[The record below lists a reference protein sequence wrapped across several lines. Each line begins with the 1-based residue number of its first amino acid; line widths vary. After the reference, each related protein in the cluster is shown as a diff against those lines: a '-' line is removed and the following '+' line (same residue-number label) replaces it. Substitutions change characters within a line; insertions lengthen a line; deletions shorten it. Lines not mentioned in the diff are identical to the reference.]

1 MIQKQHPNFKSQAQ
15 REQESALKAQ
25 YRELGNPELVAAIK
39 QQKKAQPQ
47 PQGPKT
53 SDKPERE

>member
-1 MIQKQHPNFKSQAQ
+1 MTQNKHPHFKSKAE
-15 REQESALKAQ
+15 REQDNALQAQ

-47 PQGPKT
+47 PQMQAKL
-53 SDKPERE
+53 DKPERE